1 MLLRDVPGDAVLNLG
16 PRALRSVIEAMRAE
30 VEGLRA
36 RNLNDLELEY
46 LIELEADLQWL
57 EGRLPEVAE
66 RYSLAGQ
73 LDKTPG

>member
-46 LIELEADLQWL
+46 LIELEADVQWL